1 MKLFKRIAAV
11 TAALMLLSSCSVLKN
26 IATNAVSSGTSTGT
40 AISALYNIFKS
51 TGGIDLSNLTNIINL
66 GQILT
71 GANSLA
77 NATTSFTDDF
87 ASGLISGS
95 SNLINA
101 NNVTSVMNTLKSL
114 SNIDT
119 SAITNAASSY
129 ASTGTAS
136 PVSTSNSGVSE
147 TISALTGLF
156 KTLK

>member
-1 MKLFKRIAAV
+1 MQQSAINV
-11 TAALMLLSSCSVLKN
+11 IVALGMTLV
-26 IATNAVSSGTSTGT
+26 I
-40 AISALYNIFKS
+40 I

-129 ASTGTAS
+129 ASTGTVS